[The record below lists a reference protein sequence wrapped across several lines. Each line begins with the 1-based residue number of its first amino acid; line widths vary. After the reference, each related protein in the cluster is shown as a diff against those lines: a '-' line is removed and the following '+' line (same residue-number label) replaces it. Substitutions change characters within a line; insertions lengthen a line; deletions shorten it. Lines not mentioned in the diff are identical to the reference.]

1 MFGGSRD
8 GFVAG
13 RGRAWKVLALFASG
27 AARETAGGGR
37 GGGKGGFVRTRA
49 FYGEPTPHRRRARGG
64 GGARRGISRIL
75 GETLLLVTRVADSKL
90 DGIC

>member
-1 MFGGSRD
+1 MEGPCSLRER
-8 GFVAG
+8 
-13 RGRAWKVLALFASG
+13 RGTRN
-27 AARETAGGGR
+27 RGGGR

>member
-1 MFGGSRD
+1 MARD

-37 GGGKGGFVRTRA
+37 GGGKGGFVRARA
-49 FYGEPTPHRRRARGG
+49 FYGEPMPLRCRARGG
-64 GGARRGISRIL
+64 GAAPGII
-75 GETLLLVTRVADSKL
+75 
-90 DGIC
+90 